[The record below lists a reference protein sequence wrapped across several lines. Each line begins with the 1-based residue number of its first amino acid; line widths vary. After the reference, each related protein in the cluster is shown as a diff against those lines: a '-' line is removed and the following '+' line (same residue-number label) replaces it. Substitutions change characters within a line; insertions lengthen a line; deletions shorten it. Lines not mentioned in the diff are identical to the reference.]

1 MDWAS
6 AAIGLGG
13 IVVAAMGLLFTY
25 RTCLS
30 PYQQTL
36 YERQLDAASSVLS
49 SLGRYH
55 EKVRRF
61 LLDPH
66 AAGATWADLDRYTAD
81 VSAEFFGAFR
91 QSSIILPA
99 SVTESI
105 NACLEVLRGLGE
117 HSEARIR
124 DASRGNDDPGTRL
137 AAAYSVVVSAARQGL
152 RTKALSDRALG
163 SLGSQ
168 NLTPETGPA
177 IDPLLVKVRA
187 ESPVFE
193 DFVDESRQKS
203 PASASG
209 SATSLR
215 TQRDRIYVSNRNLF
229 LIHTWRPS
237 VAKGQVA
244 DISIRPASVPRLHRL
259 PIGHP
264 RRWPLGLLIKRG
276 RRSYEDSVWFL
287 AGVRSPV
294 ADGAVDPGGTAG
306 RPRRRGLFRRRHV
319 GPGRP
324 ARRQRPP
331 FGRHAGRVV

>member
-13 IVVAAMGLLFTY
+13 IMVAAMGLLFTY
-25 RTCLS
+25 RTRLS

-55 EKVRRF
+55 DKVRRF

-99 SVTESI
+99 SVTESV
-105 NACLEVLRGLGE
+105 NAYLEVLRGLGE

-168 NLTPETGPA
+168 NLATETGPA

-203 PASASG
+203 PTSASG

-237 VAKGQVA
+237 VATEQVA
-244 DISIRPASVPRLHRL
+244 DISMQLIEHVRRGPTAEHAERPLTNELIEKVRYDLGTSFGVFDRHNADEGFRLNISAYGPTLCVAEVHFKDGHSPIVLHRYL
-259 PIGHP
+259 DFIASP
-264 RRWPLGLLIKRG
+264 
-276 RRSYEDSVWFL
+276 SVTR
-287 AGVRSPV
+287 AG
-294 ADGAVDPGGTAG
+294 G
-306 RPRRRGLFRRRHV
+306 
-319 GPGRP
+319 
-324 ARRQRPP
+324 Q
-331 FGRHAGRVV
+331 